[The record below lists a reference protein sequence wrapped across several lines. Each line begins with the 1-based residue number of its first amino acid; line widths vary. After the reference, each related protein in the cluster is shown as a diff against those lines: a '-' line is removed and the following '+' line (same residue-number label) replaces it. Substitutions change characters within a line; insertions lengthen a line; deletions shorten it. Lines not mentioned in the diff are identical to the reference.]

1 MDKATESYID
11 AIYYHEMYK
20 SVARWKTISEV
31 KRELKK
37 LKSKTAKLNAL
48 KENIRMRVIGFGW
61 KDFATPWSKNGE
73 EFTALYLT
81 SHLEKI
87 IIYEGR
93 NKIPKKPPVELPK
106 RKELPILG
114 TKTQV
119 LTNLDSTYDKNTS
132 VFEKMLIQ

>member
-11 AIYYHEMYK
+11 TIYYREMYK
-20 SVARWKTISEV
+20 SVVWWKTISEV

-48 KENIRMRVIGFGW
+48 KENIRMRVIGLGW

-73 EFTALYLT
+73 KFTALYLT

-87 IIYEGR
+87 IICEGR
-93 NKIPKKPPVELPK
+93 NKIPTKPPVELPK

-132 VFEKMLIQ
+132 V